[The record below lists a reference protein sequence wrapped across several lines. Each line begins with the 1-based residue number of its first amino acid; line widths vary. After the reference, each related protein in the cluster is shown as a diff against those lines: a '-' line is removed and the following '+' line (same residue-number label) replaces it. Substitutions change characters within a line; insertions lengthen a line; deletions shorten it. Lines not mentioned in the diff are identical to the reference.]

1 MSPSRVAFQACS
13 ISMGCMKFTQW
24 ESEVNLWQQARV
36 FDRLC
41 FHHCMVAE
49 VKFALVYCHLGVSG
63 GWGVKRHWAVVKV
76 ETVTL
81 YFQSMSCLF
90 YKHKIPLLHLTRRGN
105 KHKATSTM
113 NAGVIHRTVRDLVL
127 NHKIWCIVPWRENKC
142 FPQINAF
149 FPSVTQL
156 FTHWH
161 SFRVWLELCCESKS
175 KRTKVHKWPLR
186 WCILNWY
193 KIQFELHGLQ
203 RRNIWQQLYFPK
215 LQNFMKAA
223 AIE

>member
-1 MSPSRVAFQACS
+1 MSPNIAKFLLGESLRCFNSPIQTALPSVTYVFFFVVKYCHGDWRRVFILVIHPCRHLSAPFILCIQMSPSRVAFQACS

-127 NHKIWCIVPWRENKC
+127 NQPETWVQTRIDN
-142 FPQINAF
+142 
-149 FPSVTQL
+149 
-156 FTHWH
+156 
-161 SFRVWLELCCESKS
+161 
-175 KRTKVHKWPLR
+175 
-186 WCILNWY
+186 
-193 KIQFELHGLQ
+193 
-203 RRNIWQQLYFPK
+203 
-215 LQNFMKAA
+215 
-223 AIE
+223 